1 MYGQSVL
8 YCMYIANKNKVVH
21 SSLFMICPHPQ
32 IVRQV
37 NVGPDVMLT
46 QVVLSNSGRMLFTGT
61 SSGAVRAIKF
71 PLTEPVEWQEHHAH
85 SAAVTR
91 VRYYIILVGVT
102 IR

>member
-1 MYGQSVL
+1 MQ
-8 YCMYIANKNKVVH
+8 
-21 SSLFMICPHPQ
+21 PQ
-32 IVRQV
+32 ILRQV

-61 SSGAVRAIKF
+61 SSGAVRAIKL

-91 VRYYIILVGVT
+91 VRYTYLLHQ
-102 IR
+102 